1 MEQKTSFVRALR
13 QSGVLMATAAM
24 LTACTPPEPVRLGFV
39 GGISGRVADLG
50 IGGRNGAQLA
60 VEMRNAKGGIHGRPI
75 KLLVEDDQQNPEM
88 AQVAVTR
95 LIHVKADAIVGPMT
109 SAMAMATVPLVNQA
123 QILMVSPT
131 VTTPMLAGQDD
142 YFFRVIAPTTEYA
155 QKSAAY
161 HFTTQGS
168 RRVAAIY
175 DMRNQSY
182 TKTWLQ
188 DYRAAFEAAGGVF
201 SDTVPFNSGEDTRF
215 SALTERLLHSQPD
228 GVLIVANSVDTALMA
243 QQIRKRDAKINIYTS
258 EWAAT
263 ERLLEL
269 GGKAIEGMVIA
280 QFIDRASQQPAYL
293 AFHKSYVER
302 FQQEPGY
309 AGLTGFD
316 AANVVLDALTAR
328 SDGQTLKQ
336 AVLAQQS
343 FSGAQSSILFDA
355 NGDARRDTFMTT
367 IRDGVFVRL
376 R

>member
-1 MEQKTSFVRALR
+1 MQQIASLVRTLR
-13 QSGVLMATAAM
+13 QLGALTAAFAM
-24 LTACTPPEPVRLGFV
+24 LAACSPPEPIRLGFV

-60 VEMRNAKGGIHGRPI
+60 VEMRNAAGGIHGRQI
-75 KLLVEDDQQNPEM
+75 EFLIEDDQQNADI
-88 AQVAVTR
+88 AQLAVTR
-95 LIHVKADAIVGPMT
+95 LIQLKVDAIVGPMT
-109 SAMAMATVPLVNQA
+109 SAMAMATVPLVNRA
-123 QILMVSPT
+123 EMLMVSPT
-131 VTTPMLAGQDD
+131 VTTPLLAGQDD

-168 RRVAAIY
+168 RRVAAIF

-182 TKTWLQ
+182 SKIWLD
-188 DYRAAFEAAGGVF
+188 DYRSAFEAAGGVV
-201 SDTVPFNSGEDTRF
+201 SDTLPFNSDDSTHF

-228 GVLIVANSVDTALMA
+228 GVLIVANSVDTALLA
-243 QQIRKRDAKINIYTS
+243 QQIRKRDANINIYAS

-280 QFIDRASQQPAYL
+280 QFLDRTSQQPSFL
-293 AFHKSYVER
+293 AFHKTYVAR
-302 FQQEPGY
+302 FQQQPGF

-316 AANVVLDALTAR
+316 AANVVLDALAAR
-328 SDGQTLKQ
+328 TDGQTLKQ
-336 AVLAQQS
+336 AVLARHE
-343 FSGAQSSILFDA
+343 FAGAQSTILFDA
-355 NGDARRDTFMTT
+355 SGDAKRDTFMTT
-367 IRDGVFVRL
+367 VRDGAFVRL